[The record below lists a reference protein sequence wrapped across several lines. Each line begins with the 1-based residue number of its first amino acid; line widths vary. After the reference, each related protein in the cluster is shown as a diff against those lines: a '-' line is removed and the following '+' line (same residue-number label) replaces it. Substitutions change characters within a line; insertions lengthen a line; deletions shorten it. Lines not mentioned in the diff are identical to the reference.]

1 MEKTANLDD
10 NFSDDFQGI
19 NEEHPKLNKKKIL
32 ILSITISVAI
42 ALITTIFLV
51 GYFKFN
57 WFKDQYD
64 LDIKI
69 KNFANQADYFSEK
82 RIIKSKVLYT
92 SGDSDEREQIIDT
105 NFVVILTDRKKI
117 NITKGGES
125 HINNATLIILDSK
138 IKIGEKQTNLNS
150 FNIFDEKQLT
160 EFESNPSGSVYPM
173 AQFSYYENGTIID
186 INLPEDMD
194 RYNAQS
200 MAELINNVI
209 PKLSR
214 KKKED
219 RKHGLSV
226 KRKRTEKGDILIET
240 QEPKEYSDKFTR
252 SKYKG
257 SKYSKNTEIDI
268 ENEKVKKVSTT
279 TNLFLQ
285 TQKNDEQT
293 LDFGLQDFTYEII
306 SEIVSTKNEEERKE
320 EVQLV
325 KRLSKKLKFVKN
337 DDLIESL
344 LLKEQEKEKEENGE
358 NKDLEENQK
367 NNEDLDNSKQLRNLE
382 FEGSFSYKWNLVAA
396 NILGQD
402 ILIEYEIGLED
413 GSLKNI
419 LTLSCG
425 KLKMKLGN
433 SGTSSNK
440 KENKDTGDKK
450 LFTVPFPG
458 TPIPVSFSFKVS
470 GNIGYGVD
478 IDIPSRKFTISLSGK
493 LVAKA
498 ELGAG
503 VEGVAEIAVGAEG
516 TLISVKASNTITKT
530 SDSFFNQ
537 GKIHISGGEIKCY
550 VYGKLISFKVFN
562 LSKTFLKGWSK
573 VIE

>member
-1 MEKTANLDD
+1 
-10 NFSDDFQGI
+10 
-19 NEEHPKLNKKKIL
+19 
-32 ILSITISVAI
+32 
-42 ALITTIFLV
+42 
-51 GYFKFN
+51 
-57 WFKDQYD
+57 
-64 LDIKI
+64 
-69 KNFANQADYFSEK
+69 
-82 RIIKSKVLYT
+82 
-92 SGDSDEREQIIDT
+92 
-105 NFVVILTDRKKI
+105 
-117 NITKGGES
+117 
-125 HINNATLIILDSK
+125 
-138 IKIGEKQTNLNS
+138 
-150 FNIFDEKQLT
+150 
-160 EFESNPSGSVYPM
+160 
-173 AQFSYYENGTIID
+173 
-186 INLPEDMD
+186 MD
-194 RYNAQS
+194 RYNVQS
-200 MAELINNVI
+200 MTELINNVI

-226 KRKRTEKGDILIET
+226 KRKRTKKGDILIET
-240 QEPKEYSDKFTR
+240 QEPKEYSDKFIG

-257 SKYSKNTEIDI
+257 SKFNKNSEIDI
-268 ENEKVKKVSTT
+268 ENEKVKKVSTI

-285 TQKNDEQT
+285 TQKNDEHT

-344 LLKEQEKEKEENGE
+344 LLKEKKKEKEE
-358 NKDLEENQK
+358 KEENQK

-402 ILIEYEIGLED
+402 VSIKYEIGLKG
-413 GSLKNI
+413 GSLKNRLI
-419 LTLSCG
+419 LSCG
-425 KLKMKLGN
+425 QLEIPIGN

-440 KENKDTGDKK
+440 KESIDAGDKT

-458 TPIPVSFSFKVS
+458 TPIPVSFSFKV
-470 GNIGYGVD
+470 GGTIGYTVD
-478 IDIPSRKFTISLSGK
+478 LNVPSREFTISLSGS

-503 VEGVAEIAVGAEG
+503 VEGVAKIAVGAKG
-516 TLISVKASNTITKT
+516 TLISIKAYSKITQT
-530 SDSFFNQ
+530 TDSYNYQ
-537 GKIHISGGEIKCY
+537 GKIHISGGEITCY
-550 VYGKLISFKVFN
+550 VYGQLVTFEVFN
-562 LSKTFLKGWSK
+562 LSKTFLKGWTK

>member
-1 MEKTANLDD
+1 MERTDNLNDD
-10 NFSDDFQGI
+10 FNDFQGI
-19 NEEHPKLNKKKIL
+19 SEEHPKSNKKKIL

-51 GYFKFN
+51 GYFKLN

-117 NITKGGES
+117 NTTRGGET

-150 FNIFDEKQLT
+150 FNIFDEKQIT

-173 AQFSYYENGTIID
+173 GKFSYYENGTIID
-186 INLPEDMD
+186 INLPENMD

-219 RKHGLSV
+219 RKHGLSI
-226 KRKRTEKGDILIET
+226 KRRRTKKGDILIET
-240 QEPKEYSDKFTR
+240 QEPKEYSDKFTG

-257 SKYSKNTEIDI
+257 SKFNKNSEIDI
-268 ENEKVKKVSTT
+268 ENEKVKKVSTI

-285 TQKNDEQT
+285 TQKNDDQT

-306 SEIVSTKNEEERKE
+306 SEIISTKNEEERKE

-325 KRLSKKLKFVKN
+325 KRLSKKLKFVKS
-337 DDLIESL
+337 DDLMESL
-344 LLKEQEKEKEENGE
+344 LLKEQEKEKEEN
-358 NKDLEENQK
+358 EENQE
-367 NNEDLDNSKQLRNLE
+367 NNEDLDSSKQLRNLG
-382 FEGSFSYKWNLVAA
+382 FDGSFSISWNLVNV
-396 NILGQD
+396 NILGKD
-402 ILIEYEIGLED
+402 ISLKYEIGLKG
-413 GSLKNI
+413 GSLKNT
-419 LTLSCG
+419 LTLICG
-425 KLKMKLGN
+425 SLKIPFGN
-433 SGTSSNK
+433 EGTSSNK
-440 KENKDTGDKK
+440 KESKGIDRP
-450 LFTVPFPG
+450 LFTVPFLG
-458 TPIPVSFSFKVS
+458 TPIPVSFTFKAG
-470 GNIGYGVD
+470 GNIGYEVD
-478 IDIPSRKFTISLSGK
+478 YDIQKKQFSISLTGE

-503 VEGVAEIAVGAEG
+503 VTGVAEIAVGAKG
-516 TLISVKASNTITKT
+516 TLIKMKAFNVITKMET
-530 SDSFFNQ
+530 SYIYKN
-537 GKIHISGGEIKCY
+537 KITFSGGEITCY
-550 VYGKLISFKVFN
+550 VKGKLVTFEVFDVN
-562 LSKTFLKGWSK
+562 KKFLKGWSK
-573 VIE
+573 SIE

>member
-1 MEKTANLDD
+1 MERTDNLDD
-10 NFSDDFQGI
+10 DFNADFQGI
-19 NEEHPKLNKKKIL
+19 SEEHPKSNKKKIL

-200 MAELINNVI
+200 MTELINNVI

-226 KRKRTEKGDILIET
+226 KRKRTKKGDILIET

-252 SKYKG
+252 TKYKG
-257 SKYSKNTEIDI
+257 SKFNKNSEIDI

-344 LLKEQEKEKEENGE
+344 LLKEKKKRKE
-358 NKDLEENQK
+358 
-367 NNEDLDNSKQLRNLE
+367 
-382 FEGSFSYKWNLVAA
+382 
-396 NILGQD
+396 
-402 ILIEYEIGLED
+402 
-413 GSLKNI
+413 
-419 LTLSCG
+419 
-425 KLKMKLGN
+425 
-433 SGTSSNK
+433 
-440 KENKDTGDKK
+440 
-450 LFTVPFPG
+450 
-458 TPIPVSFSFKVS
+458 
-470 GNIGYGVD
+470 
-478 IDIPSRKFTISLSGK
+478 RK
-493 LVAKA
+493 
-498 ELGAG
+498 
-503 VEGVAEIAVGAEG
+503 
-516 TLISVKASNTITKT
+516 
-530 SDSFFNQ
+530 
-537 GKIHISGGEIKCY
+537 
-550 VYGKLISFKVFN
+550 
-562 LSKTFLKGWSK
+562 
-573 VIE
+573 

>member
-1 MEKTANLDD
+1 MERTDNLDD
-10 NFSDDFQGI
+10 DFNVDFQGI
-19 NEEHPKLNKKKIL
+19 SEEHQKSNKKKIL

-117 NITKGGES
+117 NATKGGES

-240 QEPKEYSDKFTR
+240 QEPKEYSDKFTG

-257 SKYSKNTEIDI
+257 SKFNKNSEIDI

-344 LLKEQEKEKEENGE
+344 LLKEQKKEKE
-358 NKDLEENQK
+358 DSEENQK

-402 ILIEYEIGLED
+402 VSIKYEIGLKG
-413 GSLKNI
+413 GSLKNRLI
-419 LTLSCG
+419 LSCG
-425 KLKMKLGN
+425 QLEIPIGN

-440 KENKDTGDKK
+440 KESIDAGDKT

-458 TPIPVSFSFKVS
+458 TPIPVSFSFKV
-470 GNIGYGVD
+470 GGTIGYTVD
-478 IDIPSRKFTISLSGK
+478 LNVPSREFTISLSGS

-503 VEGVAEIAVGAEG
+503 VEGVAKIAVGAKG
-516 TLISVKASNTITKT
+516 TLISIKAYSKITQT
-530 SDSFFNQ
+530 TDSYNYQ
-537 GKIHISGGEIKCY
+537 GKIHISGGEITCY
-550 VYGKLISFKVFN
+550 VYGQLVTFEVFN
-562 LSKTFLKGWSK
+562 LSKTFLKGWTK